1 MRRSL
6 ADAGSLVAGVA
17 LVGYG
22 TLVLL
27 DRVDVLDLR
36 FDYFWPVLFATLGVV
51 LLAIGMTKGR
61 R

>member
-1 MRRSL
+1 MSPRPS
-6 ADAGSLVAGVA
+6 DAGSLVAGVV
-17 LVGYG
+17 LIGYG

-36 FDYFWPVLFATLGVV
+36 FDYFWPVLFATLGAV